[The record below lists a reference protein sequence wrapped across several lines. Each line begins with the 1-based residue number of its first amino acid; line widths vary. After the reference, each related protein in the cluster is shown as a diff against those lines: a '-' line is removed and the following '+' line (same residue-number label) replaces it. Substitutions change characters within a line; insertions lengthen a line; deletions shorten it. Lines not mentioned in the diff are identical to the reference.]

1 MLKEEKSS
9 KPKNKFKLIFVI
21 VLLIVII
28 FIGSCILPNITKN
41 DTKNNTN
48 NNVQEFKEYIFEN
61 TPKYKI
67 LENVEISVTDFI
79 TDLYTNILKIKV
91 DKTNYEGN
99 FFEIYYKIL
108 NDNNKEIATIFEEE
122 KDYDERIYN
131 DELEISNISKNSKIT
146 IELYIKELNNDDEYK
161 KVLSIPVDL
170 SKAIEKPI
178 SQSNYKEY
186 KTEDYSFKYKEDWKL
201 LGILDE
207 NKVGPNSIYLG
218 TLGIEIPSTTN
229 SEYTSSIYVK
239 TVEESYTQEEYI
251 NSIRKENTTSP
262 SETYEEKN
270 SGNFSFANSDGYQ
283 ITSSISDGTTYIKKD
298 YFTVKNG
305 KVYRITFFG
314 SELEYNNLKDEI
326 DIFVKSFKILN

>member
-9 KPKNKFKLIFVI
+9 KSKNKFKIIFI
-21 VLLIVII
+21 IALLIVII
-28 FIGSCILPNITKN
+28 SIVACILLHINKN
-41 DTKNNTN
+41 ETN
-48 NNVQEFKEYIFEN
+48 NVEESKEYVFEN
-61 TPKYKI
+61 APKYKI

-79 TDLYTNILKIKV
+79 TDSYTNILKIKV

-108 NDNNKEIATIFEEE
+108 NDNNKEITTIFEEE
-122 KDYDERIYN
+122 KDYDERVYN
-131 DELEISNISKNSKIT
+131 DKLEISDISRNSRIT
-146 IELYIKELNNDDEYK
+146 IEVYIKELNNDDEYK

-178 SQSNYKEY
+178 TQSNYKEY
-186 KTEDYSFKYKEDWKL
+186 KTEDYSFKYKEDWEL

-239 TVEESYTQEEYI
+239 TIEENYTQEEYI
-251 NSIRKENTTSP
+251 NSIRKENNASP
-262 SETYEEKN
+262 SETYEEQT
-270 SGNFSFANSDGYQ
+270 SGSFLFANSDGYQ
-283 ITSSISDGTTYIKKD
+283 ITSSISDGATYIKKD

-314 SELEYNNLKDEI
+314 SELEYNNLKSEI
-326 DIFVKSFKILN
+326 DAFVNNFKILT